1 MECTIAAVFGDFALV
16 ATDQTHAHSI
26 LVVKVEFQQKI
37 NAGGLQ
43 DRNEYW

>member
-26 LVVKVEFQQKI
+26 LVVKV
-37 NAGGLQ
+37 
-43 DRNEYW
+43 D